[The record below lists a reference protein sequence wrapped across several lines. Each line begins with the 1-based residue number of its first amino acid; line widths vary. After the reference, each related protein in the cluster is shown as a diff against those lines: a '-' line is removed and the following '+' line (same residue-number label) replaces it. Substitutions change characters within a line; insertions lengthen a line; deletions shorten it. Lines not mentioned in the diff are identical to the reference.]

1 MLNRNYVLGALVVL
15 AGIVYVSLYPF
26 HWRVPPLAGGALHQF
41 ALSWRS
47 WPESRGDF
55 IANLL
60 LYLPWGFFCVRG
72 FGRGKSAFLR
82 VLIATALG
90 SALSVT
96 MELAQFHIAERY
108 TDMRDVYANTAGA
121 CFGAIAGLT
130 LSGNS
135 RTSSANSHANMLSD
149 LRFQPFPALLLG
161 AFIAARLY
169 PFVPV
174 IDAHKYLAALRPLLN
189 AAALNK
195 VDLFLA
201 ATTWLVI
208 CYLAETLFGKRSNLL
223 ACLVI
228 AALVFGGEILIIDL
242 KLNAASV
249 LGAGLGFLLWFALLR
264 FLPGRVALIAIAF
277 AAVIMMTRL
286 LPFRLSPVG
295 HGFEWVPFIALLHA
309 RIDIGLPAMIEKFF
323 LYGGLIWLLMRAG
336 LRLWRATVAV
346 ALLLLFSSVVEMY
359 MPGRAAGITDA
370 LLALLIGT
378 LLRLTLPP
386 RQQREP
392 QPA

>member
-1 MLNRNYVLGALVVL
+1 MLNRNYVLGTLVVL

-26 HWRVPPLAGGALHQF
+26 HWRVPHLAGGPLHQF
-41 ALSWRS
+41 ELSWRS

-72 FGRGKSAFLR
+72 FGRGKPPFLR

-90 SALSVT
+90 GALSVT
-96 MELAQFHIAERY
+96 MEILQFHIAERY

-121 CFGAIAGLT
+121 CLGAIAGLT
-130 LSGNS
+130 VRGSS
-135 RTSSANSHANMLSD
+135 RTPRGNSHANILSD

-201 ATTWLVI
+201 AATWLVI

-223 ACLVI
+223 ACLLI
-228 AALVFGGEILIIDL
+228 AALVFGGEVLIIEL
-242 KLNAASV
+242 RLSAASV
-249 LGAGLGFLLWFALLR
+249 LGAGLGFLVWFALLR

-295 HGFEWVPFIALLHA
+295 HGFEWVPFLALLRA
-309 RIDIGLPAMIEKFF
+309 PIDIGLPAMIEKFF

-346 ALLLLFSSVVEMY
+346 ALLLLFSSIVEMY
-359 MPGRAAGITDA
+359 LPGRTAGITDA

-378 LLRLTLPP
+378 LLRLTMPP